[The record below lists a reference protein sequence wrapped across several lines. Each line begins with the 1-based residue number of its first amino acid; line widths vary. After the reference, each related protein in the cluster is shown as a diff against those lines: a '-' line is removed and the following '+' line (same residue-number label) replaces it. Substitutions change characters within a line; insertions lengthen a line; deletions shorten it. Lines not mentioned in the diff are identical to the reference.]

1 MTPNNSL
8 HFVIVSPH
16 QEMRL
21 MDGSTGLSVSMRK
34 MIDVANSE
42 PPPQV
47 EDDEG
52 TAVVVDAPPSQTVA
66 QAPSEI
72 LTTLS

>member
-1 MTPNNSL
+1 
-8 HFVIVSPH
+8 
-16 QEMRL
+16 
-21 MDGSTGLSVSMRK
+21 MDGSAGLYASMRK

-42 PPPQV
+42 HPPQV

-52 TAVVVDAPPSQTVA
+52 TAVVVDTPPSQTVA

-72 LTTLS
+72 LTTLT